1 MRKTLPLLISLL
13 LAGCVKQSASYYVS
27 DARDHAIT
35 VRAEQEYFWDQHITL
50 TLVVARFPD
59 CQRAIP
65 MDKVAKP
72 DVAVELFSTGDNVFT
87 IRSGSQVL
95 QVEAQDCTQLVS
107 PTQDA
112 MGQAVGV
119 FWLGEK
125 DKMTFEPA
133 APAANA
139 APAAPAAAPTQ

>member
-1 MRKTLPLLISLL
+1 MRNIPLLLISLL

-35 VRAEQEYFWDQHITL
+35 VRAEQEYLWDKNITL

-65 MDKVAKP
+65 MDKVAKS

-87 IRSGSQVL
+87 IRSGNQVL
-95 QVEAQDCTQLVS
+95 QVETRDCTQLVS
-107 PTQDA
+107 PSQDA

-133 APAANA
+133 AATGT
-139 APAAPAAAPTQ
+139 APAAPAAAPAQ